1 MQSTTNSGTPAGLA
15 RGGSSWNRTL
25 TTIVRSV
32 ERGGVSWLR
41 LAPCARCS
49 GRHRLLAESDGV
61 ILGHCLGCGASLDTP
76 FATERIA
83 PPAPDSIRMARIPLR
98 PRERRAQLRVPP
110 TAAPVVPQPAGSG
123 RSVGRW

>member
-25 TTIVRSV
+25 TTIVQSV
-32 ERGGVSWLR
+32 ERGEMSWLR

-61 ILGHCLGCGASLDTP
+61 LLGHCLGCGAPLDNP
-76 FATERIA
+76 LATERIA
-83 PPAPDSIRMARIPLR
+83 PPAPDSTRMARLPVR
-98 PRERRAQLRVPP
+98 AREDHARLRVPP
-110 TAAPVVPQPAGSG
+110 AAAPVVPQPAGSG